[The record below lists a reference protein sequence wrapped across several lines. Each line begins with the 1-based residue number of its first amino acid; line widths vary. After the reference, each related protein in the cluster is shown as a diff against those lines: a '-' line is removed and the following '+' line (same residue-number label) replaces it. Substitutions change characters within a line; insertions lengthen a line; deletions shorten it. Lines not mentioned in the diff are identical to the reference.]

1 MDSIAKKL
9 ESLSILFQEKLDQF
23 ISSHPGDEEI
33 LASRFLR
40 SISPKYVDIM
50 LLLRSLEEEVG
61 MDDFE
66 FLLRQFSVSLGS
78 IEEMDEEFQKSFFF
92 NAFDGFLG
100 DMLTVLEKV
109 ITSIRE
115 EKIQVKIRTSQLE
128 STIQRIF
135 EFDEKKSPTRQEIQ
149 SLRT

>member
-1 MDSIAKKL
+1 
-9 ESLSILFQEKLDQF
+9 
-23 ISSHPGDEEI
+23 
-33 LASRFLR
+33 
-40 SISPKYVDIM
+40 
-50 LLLRSLEEEVG
+50 
-61 MDDFE
+61 
-66 FLLRQFSVSLGS
+66 
-78 IEEMDEEFQKSFFF
+78 
-92 NAFDGFLG
+92 
-100 DMLTVLEKV
+100 MLTVLEKV

>member
-1 MDSIAKKL
+1 
-9 ESLSILFQEKLDQF
+9 
-23 ISSHPGDEEI
+23 
-33 LASRFLR
+33 
-40 SISPKYVDIM
+40 
-50 LLLRSLEEEVG
+50 LEEEVG

-135 EFDEKKSPTRQEIQ
+135 AFDEKKRPTREEIQ
-149 SLRT
+149 SIRS

>member
-9 ESLSILFQEKLDQF
+9 ENLSILFQEKLDRF
-23 ISSHPGDEEI
+23 ISFHPGDEEI
-33 LASRFLR
+33 LARRFLR

-50 LLLRSLEEEVG
+50 LLLRSLEEDIG
-61 MDDFE
+61 KDDFE
-66 FLLRQFSVSLGS
+66 FLLRQFSLSLTS

-109 ITSIRE
+109 VGLIRV
-115 EKIQVKIRTSQLE
+115 EKIQAKVRKSELE

-135 EFDEKKSPTRQEIQ
+135 EFDEKKSLTRQEIQ